1 MLTFAKLVDEVRKLD
16 EDQMQELRSII
27 DQERI
32 EKARKGFLKNLKK
45 AKAEEKAGKLKF
57 SSDVKV
63 LKKQLGLK

>member
-32 EKARKGFLKNLKK
+32 EKSRKGFLKNLKK